1 MPRASRP
8 SACAASASPRSSCPP
23 TWTSPRCSTAS
34 TSGSRSTRWA
44 SASGSWTA
52 SSARC
57 RSWCDRRV
65 TDTTPAPGSVA
76 LITGG
81 TGGFGRALA
90 ARLGER
96 DVTVVLADL
105 DSERAR
111 SVAADLG
118 ASFAALDVTDR
129 AANAVA
135 VAQVEAEHGRLDA
148 AFLNAGIAG
157 QNRDTLDVDEFLKV
171 VDVDLFGVV
180 YGTEAALPALKR
192 AGGGSI
198 VVTASLAGLAPVATD
213 PGYSVAKGGAI
224 AFVRSMAP
232 RLVGDGITMSAICP
246 GFADTAIIDPLRE
259 QFNAAD
265 FPVLSAD
272 EVAQAMLAAW
282 AGAEPGAAYVVQPGV
297 GAVPYKFKGVPSA
310 KTAAGETA
318 AVPQALLPPSLR

>member
-1 MPRASRP
+1 
-8 SACAASASPRSSCPP
+8 
-23 TWTSPRCSTAS
+23 
-34 TSGSRSTRWA
+34 
-44 SASGSWTA
+44 
-52 SSARC
+52 
-57 RSWCDRRV
+57 V
-65 TDTTPAPGSVA
+65 TPNPGSVA

-90 ARLGER
+90 ARLREQE
-96 DVTVVLADL
+96 VTVVLADL
-105 DSERAR
+105 DSPANRE
-111 SVAADLG
+111 VAAGLG

-129 AANAVA
+129 AANAAVVA
-135 VAQVEAEHGRLDA
+135 RVEAEHGRLDA

-157 QNRDTLDVDEFLKV
+157 KSRDTLDVDEFLRV

-180 YGTEAALPALKR
+180 YGTEAVLPALRR

-224 AFVRSMAP
+224 AFVRSLAP
-232 RLVGDGITMSAICP
+232 RLTGDGITMSAICP

-259 QFNAAD
+259 EFVAAD

-297 GAVPYKFKGVPSA
+297 GAVPYKFKGVPA
-310 KTAAGETA
+310 ARTASGETA
-318 AVPQALLPPSLR
+318 VVPQALMPPSLR